1 MAIFP
6 TIGGKRTLHPG
17 EALQWAQEH
26 RTPVDFWQ
34 RANSYSCK
42 TGPEPGVAWLLM
54 RRSELDQL
62 DPAAFHELK
71 WVDGKRTLRIP
82 SLLIVKSYTVNLALA
97 GDKNAA
103 RLVEFR
109 DRRHLFRMS
118 SINKQYNV
126 RIPAPSTT
134 SGTGL
139 YYPESLLG
147 GALWEWQ
154 DILDDLFDQLPDPG
168 AEQTGIGN
176 PVLSFTPDEPPEG
189 FRFIGENAWDAMH
202 AVLEKIH
209 GTTAYDP
216 VLDLVGPYID
226 TTAIQTGLTNA
237 LNGLSNRLMYDYD
250 ADDPARDYTLAKFP
264 ETVRVFFNRREL
276 YHGTEKD
283 TIQTGNWEMTP
294 VVSKDFST
302 GITGV
307 HSGSVLRVWD
317 DLLAEFDSD
326 GVNFNSGDLQLRA
339 DAVGGNIKNTL
350 TFERMRR
357 MYSGLVFETPFTN
370 VISPILPGSE
380 MSEIRWRDYGDET
393 GLVTEVLHLSKHDEV
408 FSGLDGASVNEHLRP
423 PDLARATHP
432 LWPRLSQ
439 PVRVDDGSSS
449 TGATLNP
456 NSDLLFPGFVRRWAN
471 GGWVDLD
478 ACWIRPVDLKGT
490 DESAVGDLRQLD
502 ALIGRLS
509 GVETSEGSTRPVY
522 LVREG
527 SGSSGKGLPIRA
539 IIGSSLAPIEVEGTA
554 LWYIDR
560 NGVPDTDWAL
570 MDGVSNA
577 ILLGGSGLAMWER
590 TGDQDTFFVRARRTA
605 TDADDTASGRTVPLV
620 GDPSQDIIQLND
632 HNDHTHEILDLCE
645 IKYTASAEEP
655 TLCAWEPPNGACGTE
670 CVSTVRGASGCAET
684 LVPGV
689 LEHTFVFGQGTD
701 PNVPDDFNVAPPNKQ
716 WHWFERVAETSSDVV
731 AVPSSAP
738 FVAPLQPTPS
748 FPSQPIAAGAVY
760 QDDGSP

>member
-1 MAIFP
+1 MNLTPRRQAF
-6 TIGGKRTLHPG
+6 RAVL
-17 EALQWAQEH
+17 EQS
-26 RTPVDFWQ
+26 TPVDFWQ
-34 RANSYSCK
+34 RANSYSCQ

-54 RRSELDQL
+54 LRRDLDQL

-71 WVDGKRTLRIP
+71 WVDGNRTLRIP
-82 SLLIVKSYTVNLALA
+82 SLLIVKSDTINLAVA
-97 GDKNAA
+97 GDKKAA

-134 SGTGL
+134 SGTTR
-139 YYPESLLG
+139 YYPESLLS
-147 GALWEWQ
+147 GALWTWQ

-176 PVLSFTPDEPPEG
+176 PVVSFTPDEPPEG
-189 FRFIGENAWDAMH
+189 FRFIGENAWDSLH
-202 AVLEKIH
+202 VVLEKIH

-226 TTAIQTGLTNA
+226 TTAIQAGLANA

-264 ETVRVFFNRREL
+264 QTVRVFFNRREL
-276 YHGTEKD
+276 YHGIEKD
-283 TIQTGNWEMTP
+283 TVQTGNWEMAP
-294 VVSKDFST
+294 VVSKDFAT
-302 GITGV
+302 GISGV

-326 GVNFNSGDLQLRA
+326 GVNFNSTDLQLRA

-357 MYSGLVFETPFTN
+357 MYSGLVFDIPFTN

-393 GLVTEVLHLSKHDEV
+393 GLVTEIKHLSDHDEV
-408 FSGLDGASVNEHLRP
+408 FGGLDGASVNEHLRP
-423 PDLARATHP
+423 PDLSRATHP
-432 LWPRLSQ
+432 LWPRLPQ

-449 TGATLNP
+449 PGATLDP
-456 NSDLLFPGFVRRWAN
+456 NSDGLFPGFVRRWAN
-471 GGWVDLD
+471 GGWTSLD
-478 ACWIRPVDLKGT
+478 ACWIRPVDLQGT
-490 DESAVGDLRQLD
+490 TEATVGKLRQLD
-502 ALIGRLS
+502 SLIGRLS
-509 GVETSEGSTRPVY
+509 GVETSEASTRPVY
-522 LVREG
+522 LCREG

-539 IIGSSLAPIEVEGTA
+539 IIGSSLAPKEVAGIPT
-554 LWYIDR
+554 LWYINR
-560 NGVPDTDWAL
+560 NNAADTDWAL

-577 ILLGGSGLAMWER
+577 KIRGGSGQSMWDKT
-590 TGDQDTFFVRARRTA
+590 TGDTFFARARGSTSDSDNVNGA
-605 TDADDTASGRTVPLV
+605 RTVASP
-620 GDPSQDIIQLND
+620 DPNQDIIQLND

-645 IKYTASAEEP
+645 IRYNEVVLGAGDP
-655 TLCAWEPPNGACGTE
+655 NLCAWDPVNGGCGIE

-689 LEHTFVFGQGTD
+689 LEHTFVKGQGTD
-701 PNVPDDFNVAPPNKQ
+701 PLVPDDFNVAPPNKD
-716 WHWFERVAETSSDVV
+716 WHWFERVAETFDDVV
-731 AVPSSAP
+731 AVPSLPP
-738 FVAPLQPTPS
+738 FVP
-748 FPSQPIAAGAVY
+748 PSQPILSLPEQPITAGAVY